1 MTTRRKILLGL
12 GIGTLSAA
20 IPTIA
25 HQPTKVWRLG
35 VLAESTRPPDQR
47 AGGFGALV
55 SAMRKLGYVEGKNL
69 VVEWRFSETNDQRL
83 LEAAGQLVRLEVDA
97 IVVIGT
103 ISAIAARKTTTSI
116 PIVMITVTDP
126 VGSGLAMSLGK
137 PGGNV
142 TGLSMQSADIIS
154 KRLELLMAI
163 VPKLSR
169 VAVLMNRAN
178 PGNLIALKE
187 LQASAQNVGVTIL
200 PVDATTPE
208 QLEQGFARMKM
219 ERAGAVIIL
228 SDATKTKYLLK
239 IVELLAKYRFPS
251 ASQRNDYT
259 KAGILLSYGHD
270 AGDSFRLAATYVDK
284 IFKGAKPADLP
295 IQQPTK
301 FNLVINGKTAKALGL
316 TITPELLLRADEVIE

>member
-1 MTTRRKILLGL
+1 MTTRRKILFGLGL
-12 GIGTLSAA
+12 GTLSAA
-20 IPTIA
+20 IPTFA
-25 HQPTKVWRLG
+25 QQPTRVRRVG
-35 VLAESTRPPDQR
+35 VLAERTRPPDQQ
-47 AGGFGALV
+47 ADAFGAFVL
-55 SAMRKLGYVEGKNL
+55 AMRELGYVEGKNL
-69 VVEWRFSETNDQRL
+69 AIEWRYSETNDQRL
-83 LEAAGQLVRLEVDA
+83 LEMAAQLVRLEVDV
-97 IVVIGT
+97 IVAIGT
-103 ISAIAARKTTTSI
+103 ISATAAKKIVTKI
-116 PIVMITVTDP
+116 PIVMIGVTDP
-126 VGSGLAMSLGK
+126 VGSGLVASLGK

-142 TGLSMQSADIIS
+142 TGLSMQAADIIS

-187 LQASAQNVGVTIL
+187 LQAGARNVGVTVL
-200 PVDATTPE
+200 PIDTTTPE
-208 QLEQGFARMKM
+208 QIEQGFARMKL

-239 IVELLAKYRFPS
+239 IVELVAKYRLPS
-251 ASQRNDYT
+251 ASQRSDYT

-270 AGDSFRLAATYVDK
+270 AGDSYRLAATYVDK

-301 FNLVINGKTAKALGL
+301 FKLVINGKTAKALGL